1 MPGLGTL
8 INVAG
13 IIIGG
18 IAGLLFGRFINDN
31 MQKSLMIVL
40 GVCTI
45 FIAVQGILE
54 NMLIITDGVI
64 STTGHLMLLFSL
76 TIGTIAG
83 ELADLDKGFD
93 RLGYFVREKTHNT
106 GDSGFINAFVTS
118 SLTVAIGAM
127 AIMGAIQ
134 DGIMHD
140 PSVLA
145 VKALLD
151 LVIIMIMTSVMG
163 KGCIFSAIPVA
174 VFEGC
179 MTMLASFIAPIF
191 TAEALSNI
199 SLTGSVLIFLVGINI
214 IRPGSVKVANML
226 PSIVLAVIWA
236 YIPWVS
242 QL

>member
-8 INVAG
+8 INVGG

-18 IAGLLFGRFINDN
+18 VAGLLFGRFINKS
-31 MQKSLMIVL
+31 MQKSLMLVL

-45 FIAVQGILE
+45 FIAVQGVLE
-54 NMLIITDGVI
+54 KMLIVKDDTV
-64 STTGHLMLLFSL
+64 STTGHLMLIFSL
-76 TIGTIAG
+76 TLGTVIG
-83 ELADLDKGFD
+83 ELIDLDRGFD
-93 RLGYFVREKTHNT
+93 RFGYFVREKTHNT

-140 PSVLA
+140 PSILA

-151 LVIIMIMTSVMG
+151 MVIIMIMTSVMG

-174 VFEGC
+174 VLQGSI
-179 MTMLASFIAPIF
+179 TILATLISPIF
-191 TAEALSNI
+191 TPEALANI
-199 SLTGSVLIFLVGINI
+199 SLVGSVLIILVGVNI
-214 IRPGSVKVANML
+214 VRPGSVKVANML
-226 PSIVLAVIWA
+226 PSIVLAVVWA

-242 QL
+242 

>member
-8 INVAG
+8 INVGG

-18 IAGLLFGRFINDN
+18 VAGLLFGRFINKS
-31 MQKSLMIVL
+31 MQKSLMLVL

-45 FIAVQGILE
+45 FIAVQGVLE
-54 NMLIITDGVI
+54 KMLVVKDDTVT
-64 STTGHLMLLFSL
+64 TTGHLMLIFSL
-76 TIGTIAG
+76 TLGTVIG
-83 ELADLDKGFD
+83 ELIDLDRGFD

-140 PSVLA
+140 SSILA

-151 LVIIMIMTSVMG
+151 MVIIMIMTSVMG

-174 VFEGC
+174 ILQGSI
-179 MTMLASFIAPIF
+179 TILATLISPIF
-191 TAEALSNI
+191 TPAAMANI
-199 SLTGSVLIFLVGINI
+199 SLVGSVLIILVGVNI
-214 IRPGSVKVANML
+214 VRPGSVKVANML
-226 PSIVLAVIWA
+226 PSIVLAVVWA

-242 QL
+242 

>member
-8 INVAG
+8 INVGG

-18 IAGLLFGRFINDN
+18 VAGLLFGRFINKS
-31 MQKSLMIVL
+31 MQKSLMLVL

-45 FIAVQGILE
+45 FIAVQGVLE
-54 NMLIITDGVI
+54 KMLIVKDDTVT
-64 STTGHLMLLFSL
+64 TTGHLMLIFSL
-76 TIGTIAG
+76 TLGTVIG
-83 ELADLDKGFD
+83 ELIDLDRAFD
-93 RLGYFVREKTHNT
+93 RFGYFVREKTHNT

-140 PSVLA
+140 PSILA

-151 LVIIMIMTSVMG
+151 MVIIMIMTSVMG

-174 VFEGC
+174 ILQGSI
-179 MTMLASFIAPIF
+179 TILAALISPIF
-191 TAEALSNI
+191 TPAAMANI
-199 SLTGSVLIFLVGINI
+199 SLVGSVLIILVGVNI
-214 IRPGSVKVANML
+214 VRPGSVKVANML
-226 PSIVLAVIWA
+226 PSIVLAVVWA

-242 QL
+242 

>member
-8 INVAG
+8 INVGG

-18 IAGLLFGRFINDN
+18 VAGLLFGRFINKS
-31 MQKSLMIVL
+31 MQKSLMLVL

-45 FIAVQGILE
+45 FIAVQGVLE
-54 NMLIITDGVI
+54 KMLVVKDDMVT
-64 STTGHLMLLFSL
+64 TTGHLMLIFSL
-76 TIGTIAG
+76 TLGTVIG
-83 ELADLDKGFD
+83 ELIDLDRGFD
-93 RLGYFVREKTHNT
+93 RFGYFVREKTHNT

-140 PSVLA
+140 PSILA

-151 LVIIMIMTSVMG
+151 MVIIMIMTSVMG

-174 VFEGC
+174 ILQGSI
-179 MTMLASFIAPIF
+179 TILATLISPIF
-191 TAEALSNI
+191 TPAAMANI
-199 SLTGSVLIFLVGINI
+199 SLVGSVLIILVGVNI
-214 IRPGSVKVANML
+214 VRPGSVKVANML
-226 PSIVLAVIWA
+226 PSIVLAVVWA

-242 QL
+242 

>member
-8 INVAG
+8 INVGG

-18 IAGLLFGRFINDN
+18 VAGLLFGRFINKS
-31 MQKSLMIVL
+31 MQKSLMLVL

-45 FIAVQGILE
+45 FIAVQGVLE
-54 NMLIITDGVI
+54 KMLIVKDDTVT
-64 STTGHLMLLFSL
+64 TTGHLMLIFSL
-76 TIGTIAG
+76 TLGTVIG
-83 ELADLDKGFD
+83 ELIDLDRGFD

-140 PSVLA
+140 PSILA

-151 LVIIMIMTSVMG
+151 MVIIMIMTSVMG

-174 VFEGC
+174 ILQGSI
-179 MTMLASFIAPIF
+179 TILAALISPIF
-191 TAEALSNI
+191 TPAAMANI
-199 SLTGSVLIFLVGINI
+199 SLVGSVLIILVGVNI
-214 IRPGSVKVANML
+214 VRPGSVKVANML
-226 PSIVLAVIWA
+226 PSIVLAVVWA

-242 QL
+242 

>member
-8 INVAG
+8 INVGG

-18 IAGLLFGRFINDN
+18 VAGLLFGRFINKS
-31 MQKSLMIVL
+31 MQKSLMLVL

-45 FIAVQGILE
+45 FIAVQGVLE
-54 NMLIITDGVI
+54 KMLIVKDDTVT
-64 STTGHLMLLFSL
+64 TTGHLMLIFSL
-76 TIGTIAG
+76 TLGTVIG
-83 ELADLDKGFD
+83 ELIDLDRGFD
-93 RLGYFVREKTHNT
+93 RFGYFVREKTHNT

-140 PSVLA
+140 PSILA

-151 LVIIMIMTSVMG
+151 MVIIMIMTSVMG

-174 VFEGC
+174 ILQGSI
-179 MTMLASFIAPIF
+179 TILATLISPIF
-191 TAEALSNI
+191 TPAALANI
-199 SLTGSVLIFLVGINI
+199 SLVGSVLIILVGVNI
-214 IRPGSVKVANML
+214 VRPGSVKVANML
-226 PSIVLAVIWA
+226 PSIVLAVVWA

-242 QL
+242 

>member
-8 INVAG
+8 INVGG

-18 IAGLLFGRFINDN
+18 VAGLLFGRFINKS
-31 MQKSLMIVL
+31 MQKSLMLVL

-45 FIAVQGILE
+45 FIAVQGVLE
-54 NMLIITDGVI
+54 KMLVVKDDTV
-64 STTGHLMLLFSL
+64 TTNGHLMLIFSL
-76 TIGTIAG
+76 TLGTVIG
-83 ELADLDKGFD
+83 ELIDLDRGFD

-140 PSVLA
+140 PSILA

-151 LVIIMIMTSVMG
+151 MVIIMIMTSVMG

-174 VFEGC
+174 ILQGSI
-179 MTMLASFIAPIF
+179 TILAALISPIF
-191 TAEALSNI
+191 TPAAMANI
-199 SLTGSVLIFLVGINI
+199 SLVGSVLIILVGVNI
-214 IRPGSVKVANML
+214 VRPGSVKVANML
-226 PSIVLAVIWA
+226 PSIVLAVVWA

-242 QL
+242 

>member
-8 INVAG
+8 INVGG

-18 IAGLLFGRFINDN
+18 VAGLLFGRFINKS
-31 MQKSLMIVL
+31 MQKSLMLVL

-45 FIAVQGILE
+45 FIAVQGVLE
-54 NMLIITDGVI
+54 KMLIVKDDTVT
-64 STTGHLMLLFSL
+64 TTGHLMLIFSL
-76 TIGTIAG
+76 TLGTVIG
-83 ELADLDKGFD
+83 ELIDLDRGFD
-93 RLGYFVREKTHNT
+93 RFGYFVREKTHNT

-140 PSVLA
+140 PSILA

-151 LVIIMIMTSVMG
+151 MVIIMIMTSVMG

-174 VFEGC
+174 ILQGSI
-179 MTMLASFIAPIF
+179 TILATLISPIF
-191 TAEALSNI
+191 TPAAMANI
-199 SLTGSVLIFLVGINI
+199 SLVGSVLIILVGVNI
-214 IRPGSVKVANML
+214 VRPGSVKVANML
-226 PSIVLAVIWA
+226 PSIVLAVVWA

-242 QL
+242 

>member
-8 INVAG
+8 INVGG

-18 IAGLLFGRFINDN
+18 VAGLLFGRFINKS
-31 MQKSLMIVL
+31 MQKSLMLVL

-45 FIAVQGILE
+45 FIAVQGVLE
-54 NMLIITDGVI
+54 KMLIVKDDTVT
-64 STTGHLMLLFSL
+64 TTGHLMLIFSL
-76 TIGTIAG
+76 TLGTVIG
-83 ELADLDKGFD
+83 ELIDLDRGFD
-93 RLGYFVREKTHNT
+93 RFGYFVREKTHNT

-140 PSVLA
+140 PSILA

-151 LVIIMIMTSVMG
+151 MVIIMIMTSVMG

-174 VFEGC
+174 ILQGSI
-179 MTMLASFIAPIF
+179 TILAALISPIF
-191 TAEALSNI
+191 TPAAMANI
-199 SLTGSVLIFLVGINI
+199 SLVGSVLIILVGVNI
-214 IRPGSVKVANML
+214 VRPGSVKVANML
-226 PSIVLAVIWA
+226 PSIVLAVVWA

-242 QL
+242 

>member
-8 INVAG
+8 INVGG

-18 IAGLLFGRFINDN
+18 VAGLLFGRFINKS
-31 MQKSLMIVL
+31 MQKSLMLVL

-45 FIAVQGILE
+45 FIAVQGVLE
-54 NMLIITDGVI
+54 KMLVVKDDTVT
-64 STTGHLMLLFSL
+64 TTGHLMLIFSL
-76 TIGTIAG
+76 TLGTVIG
-83 ELADLDKGFD
+83 ELIDLDRGFD

-140 PSVLA
+140 PSILA

-151 LVIIMIMTSVMG
+151 MVIIMIMTSVMG

-174 VFEGC
+174 ILQGSI
-179 MTMLASFIAPIF
+179 TILATLISPIF
-191 TAEALSNI
+191 TPAAMANI
-199 SLTGSVLIFLVGINI
+199 SLVGSVLIILVGVNI
-214 IRPGSVKVANML
+214 VRPGSVKVANML
-226 PSIVLAVIWA
+226 PSIVLAVVWA

-242 QL
+242 

>member
-8 INVAG
+8 INVGG

-18 IAGLLFGRFINDN
+18 VAGLLFGRFINKS
-31 MQKSLMIVL
+31 MQKSLMLVL

-45 FIAVQGILE
+45 FIAVQGVLE
-54 NMLIITDGVI
+54 KMLVVKDDTVT
-64 STTGHLMLLFSL
+64 TTGHLMLIFSL
-76 TIGTIAG
+76 TLGTVIG
-83 ELADLDKGFD
+83 ELIDLDRGFD
-93 RLGYFVREKTHNT
+93 RFGYFVREKTHNT

-140 PSVLA
+140 PSILA

-151 LVIIMIMTSVMG
+151 MVIIMIMTSVMG

-174 VFEGC
+174 ILQGSI
-179 MTMLASFIAPIF
+179 TILAALISPIF
-191 TAEALSNI
+191 TPAAMANI
-199 SLTGSVLIFLVGINI
+199 SLVGSVLIILVGVNI
-214 IRPGSVKVANML
+214 VRPGSVKVANML
-226 PSIVLAVIWA
+226 PSIVLAVVWA

-242 QL
+242 

>member
-8 INVAG
+8 INVGG

-18 IAGLLFGRFINDN
+18 VAGLLFGRFINKS
-31 MQKSLMIVL
+31 MQKSLMLVL

-45 FIAVQGILE
+45 FIAVQGVLE
-54 NMLIITDGVI
+54 KMLVVKDDMVT
-64 STTGHLMLLFSL
+64 TTGHLMLIFSL
-76 TIGTIAG
+76 TLGTVIG
-83 ELADLDKGFD
+83 ELIDLDRGFD
-93 RLGYFVREKTHNT
+93 RFGYFVREKTHNT

-140 PSVLA
+140 PSILA

-151 LVIIMIMTSVMG
+151 MVIIMIMTSVMG

-174 VFEGC
+174 ILQGSI
-179 MTMLASFIAPIF
+179 TILAALISPIF
-191 TAEALSNI
+191 TPAAMANI
-199 SLTGSVLIFLVGINI
+199 SLVGSVLIILVGVNI
-214 IRPGSVKVANML
+214 VRPGSVKVANML
-226 PSIVLAVIWA
+226 PSIVLAVVWA

-242 QL
+242 